1 VAGLI
6 EIEWILAY
14 IVLGSA
20 VGFFAGL
27 FGIGGGGIMVP
38 ILTTMFVLQG
48 FPIEHTVHAALAT
61 SMAAIIFTSFSSFR
75 AHHQHGGVL
84 WPVVWR
90 ISPGIIFGTF
100 SVAFIAAYIPSQP
113 LAIFF
118 AVFMLYVSIRMF
130 LDIKP
135 KPSRKL
141 PGILGL
147 SAAGTGI
154 GGISALVAIGGGSL
168 TVPFL
173 TWCNVKIQNAI
184 GTSAAVGFPIAV
196 AGTLGYMTGGLT
208 VNSLPDYTLGF
219 IYLPAVIAITVV
231 SVFTAPLGAKLAHKL
246 PVDTLKK
253 LFAGLLLFLC
263 AKMLYTVFSG

>member
-1 VAGLI
+1 LSGL
-6 EIEWILAY
+6 EWILAY
-14 IVLGSA
+14 VILGVI
-20 VGFFAGL
+20 VGFLAGL

-38 ILTTMFVLQG
+38 VLTTFFVIQG
-48 FPIEHTVHAALAT
+48 FPADHIVHLALAT
-61 SMAAIIFTSFSSFR
+61 SMAAIIFTSVASLR

-90 ISPGIIFGTF
+90 ITPGIIFGTF

-118 AVFMLYVSIRMF
+118 VLFMLYVSIRMF

-135 KPSRKL
+135 KPNREL
-141 PGILGL
+141 PGIFGL

-154 GGISALVAIGGGSL
+154 GGVSALVAIGGGSL

-184 GTSAAVGFPIAV
+184 GTSSAVGFPISV
-196 AGTLGYMTGGLT
+196 AGTLGYITGGLT
-208 VNSLPDYTLGF
+208 VNSLPDYSVGF

-246 PVDTLKK
+246 PVVMLKK